1 MKVLLDE
8 NVPETLTPAF
18 DRYVTLHVNALGWQG
33 KKNGELLLAAQEAG
47 FTALVTTDVNLYNQ
61 QKARLHGLALIVL
74 RVFSNAPAGILP
86 LAPATQDLLSVMA
99 AGDIEYLY
107 IDPRLRASDQ
117 RRRRGEFAPSIA

>member
-18 DRYVTLHVNALGWQG
+18 DRFETLHVNELGWQG
-33 KKNGELLLAAQEAG
+33 KENGALLQAARADD

-86 LAPATQDLLSVMA
+86 LVPAAQDLLAVIA
-99 AGDIEYLY
+99 AGEIEYLY
-107 IDPRLRASDQ
+107 IDPRLRESDR
-117 RRRRGEFAPSIA
+117 RRRRGEFAN

>member
-18 DRYVTLHVNALGWQG
+18 DRFETWHINELGWQG
-33 KKNGELLLAAQEAG
+33 KENGPLLRAARAAG

-74 RVFSNAPAGILP
+74 RVFSNAPSGIIP
-86 LAPATQDLLSVMA
+86 LVPAAQDLLAVIVP
-99 AGDIEYLY
+99 GEIKYLY
-107 IDPRLRASDQ
+107 IDPRLRESDR
-117 RRRRGEFAPSIA
+117 RRRRGEFAD

>member
-18 DRYVTLHVNALGWQG
+18 DRFETLHVNELGWQG
-33 KKNGELLLAAQEAG
+33 KENGALLRAARAAG
-47 FTALVTTDVNLYNQ
+47 FTVLVTTDVNLYNQ
-61 QKARLHGLALIVL
+61 QKARLHGLALVVL

-86 LAPATQDLLSVMA
+86 LVSAAQDLLAVMA

-107 IDPRLRASDQ
+107 IDPRLRASDR
-117 RRRRGEFAPSIA
+117 RRRRGEFAN

>member
-8 NVPETLTPAF
+8 NVPETLTSAF
-18 DRYVTLHVNALGWQG
+18 DRFETLHVNQLGWQG
-33 KKNGELLLAAQEAG
+33 KENGALLLAAQEAG

-61 QKARLHGLALIVL
+61 QKARLHRLALIIF

-86 LAPATQDLLSVMA
+86 LVPTAQDLLAVMA

-107 IDPRLRASDQ
+107 IDPRLRESDR
-117 RRRRGEFAPSIA
+117 RRRRGEFAN